1 MARPVRNPT
10 LADDGLPRE
19 MYRDV
24 LRACHR
30 WLMTHDPGYKFEQI
44 DKARRYKRSLEI
56 PDEGPER
63 PDAPKKR
70 WISRGVR
77 PL

>member
-1 MARPVRNPT
+1 
-10 LADDGLPRE
+10 
-19 MYRDV
+19 
-24 LRACHR
+24 
-30 WLMTHDPGYKFEQI
+30 MTHDPNYKFEQI

-63 PDAPKKR
+63 PDAPEKR

>member
-10 LADDGLPRE
+10 LAEDGLPQE

-30 WLMTHDPGYKFEQI
+30 WLMSHDPSYAIAEA
-44 DKARRYKRSLEI
+44 DKARRYKREVEV
-56 PDEGPER
+56 PKNGPER
-63 PDAPKKR
+63 PDSPQKR
-70 WISRGVR
+70 WISRSKR
-77 PL
+77 PS